1 MAFNLPFLSG
11 ASLRARAWRG
21 TAFTVLHI
29 AGSKVLR
36 LGSNVVLTRLLF
48 PEAFGIMALASTFMQ
63 GLKLVSDTGVV
74 QSIVRS
80 DRGDDP
86 AFLNTAW
93 SVQILRGLLLWG
105 ITFLIAGPLARF
117 YEEPILAQ
125 LLPVVGFSVF
135 ILGFRTTNAS
145 TARRHL
151 ILGRLVSLE
160 LCTQVIGIIAM
171 IAMAWWWQSVWALV
185 IGGLVGTIATVA
197 AQHLLLPG
205 IQNRPQW
212 NRDAFHEIFSFG
224 KFIFLSST
232 MGFLLNNA
240 DKLILG
246 AYLSMAA
253 FGVFNIGFMLATL
266 PLMVGK
272 AINNT
277 IVFPL
282 YRQRPIK
289 ESAENRKKVL
299 GARRLVTAASVGM
312 LVVLAFIGI
321 PLVDL
326 LYDKRYAMAGPVVVL
341 MCFASV
347 PLVVVES
354 YRSVFMAAGD
364 SRSNFVLVFVGAIV
378 QVGLLLIGVAWFG
391 TFGAILAPMIT
402 NILLMPLRVHLL
414 RPHQGWD
421 PTADAVLNGIGFAL
435 TGLACWIY
443 WDDVLLLLP

>member
-1 MAFNLPFLSG
+1 MGINLSFLQG
-11 ASLRARAWRG
+11 AGLRARAWRG
-21 TAFTVLHI
+21 TAFTMLHI
-29 AGSKVLR
+29 AGSKLLR

-93 SVQILRGLLLWG
+93 CVQILRGLLLWG

-117 YEEPILAQ
+117 YEEPILQQ
-125 LLPVVGFSVF
+125 LLPVVGFSIF

-151 ILGRLVSLE
+151 ILGRLVSIE
-160 LCTQVIGIIAM
+160 LGTQIVGIVIM
-171 IAMAWWWQSVWALV
+171 IALAWWWQTVWALV
-185 IGGLVGTIATVA
+185 IGGLAGTIVTVI
-197 AQHLLLPG
+197 AQHIWLPG
-205 IQNRPQW
+205 IRNKPEW
-212 NRDAFHEIFSFG
+212 NREAFHEIFSFG

-246 AYLSMAA
+246 AYLSMAD

-266 PLMVGK
+266 PFMVGK

-289 ESAENRKKVL
+289 ESAENRRKVL

-312 LVVLAFIGI
+312 LVALAFIGI
-321 PLVDL
+321 PVVDF
-326 LYDKRYAMAGPVVVL
+326 LYDDRYALAGPVVVL

-364 SRSNFVLVFVGAIV
+364 SRSNFILVFVGAIL
-378 QVGLLLIGVAWFG
+378 QVALLLAGVAWLG
-391 TFGAILAPMIT
+391 TFGAILAPTVT
-402 NILLMPLRVHLL
+402 NILLMPLRVYLL

-421 PTADAVLNGIGFAL
+421 PLADAVLNTSGFAL
-435 TGLACWIY
+435 TGLACWLY
-443 WDDVLLLLP
+443 WDQVVLLIN